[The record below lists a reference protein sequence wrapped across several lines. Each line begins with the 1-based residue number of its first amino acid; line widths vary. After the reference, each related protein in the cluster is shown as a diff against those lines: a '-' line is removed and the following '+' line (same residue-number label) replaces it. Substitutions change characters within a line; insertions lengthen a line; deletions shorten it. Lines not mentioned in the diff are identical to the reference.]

1 MARVTSDRPGARAL
15 VLAVALPIVFI
26 HIRYQPSV
34 VLGSS
39 TTVTVTLAD
48 LAILAVALAALVEAV
63 RTRLRP
69 LRAGLPLW
77 AAAAAFLLFALARAG
92 SGTHLVSAAKFAE
105 YAALAVAVPLL
116 LRTRDDLAWVLRALV
131 AWSAVATLVGLL
143 QLFGVDVADGWGAG
157 SRQPS
162 FLGQLDFAALSG
174 MAFAVGLAGLAFGA
188 RTVVGRLR
196 PGLVTGTAVVA
207 GGLGLILSASVA
219 ALAGI
224 AVAIAVAALGAL
236 RGRRLRGRS
245 LVLGAGAV
253 ALVVAGTLALRG
265 GDLVQ
270 FTRFLGISE
279 KVESSSADVQTY
291 TQRTVLVW
299 IGFEIFKQH
308 KAVGA
313 GWGASADPAVFEPV
327 LPAARKRYPD
337 AAPLSFP
344 SRENPW
350 GVQNAYVQALADLG
364 VVGLALLL
372 ATLAA
377 GLWLA
382 LRAALAATAR
392 AASGAAAHL
401 GVLAIGWV
409 VVTMGIWAALGLIS
423 GVPADAALWLG
434 LGLAAAAPLLA
445 AEEEVADGR

>member
-1 MARVTSDRPGARAL
+1 MSSDWPGARAL
-15 VLAVALPIVFI
+15 VLAAALPLVFL

-34 VLGSS
+34 VVGSS
-39 TTVTVTLAD
+39 PAVTVTLAD
-48 LAILAVALAALVEAV
+48 LAVLGVALAALVEAV

-77 AAAAAFLLFALARAG
+77 FAGGAFLLFGIARAG
-92 SGTHLVSAAKFAE
+92 SGTHLVSAVKFAE
-105 YAALAVAVPLL
+105 YAALALAVPLL

-143 QLFGVDVADGWGAG
+143 QLFGVGIADGWGVG

-174 MAFAVGLAGLAFGA
+174 MAFTVGLAGLAFGA
-188 RTVVGRLR
+188 QQVAGLLR
-196 PGLVTGTAVVA
+196 PRLVVWGGVVA

-219 ALAGI
+219 ALAGV
-224 AVAIAVAALGAL
+224 AVAIAVAALAAL
-236 RGRRLRGRS
+236 RGRRLHGRS

-253 ALVVAGTLALRG
+253 ALVAAGTLALRG

-279 KVESSSADVQTY
+279 KVESSRADVQTY

-299 IGFEIFKQH
+299 IGFEVFKQH
-308 KAVGA
+308 KAAGA
-313 GWGASADPAVFEPV
+313 GWGASADPEVFEPL
-327 LPAARKRYPD
+327 LPAARARYPD

-364 VVGLALLL
+364 VIGLALLL

-382 LRAALAATAR
+382 LRATLAATRR
-392 AASGAAAHL
+392 AATAGGTAHV
-401 GVLAIGWV
+401 GVLATGWV
-409 VVTMGIWAALGLIS
+409 LVTMGIWAALGLIS
-423 GVPADAALWLG
+423 GVPSDAALWLG

-445 AEEEVADGR
+445 PQEEVAGGR